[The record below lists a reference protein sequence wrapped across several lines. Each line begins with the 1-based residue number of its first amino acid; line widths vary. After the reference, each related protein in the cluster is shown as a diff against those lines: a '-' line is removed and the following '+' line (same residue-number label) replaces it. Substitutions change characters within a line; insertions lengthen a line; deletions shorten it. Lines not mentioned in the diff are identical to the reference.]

1 MVKGKKTYEAKKAE
15 LKIEKYDSQQQD
27 QREGDRIGYFV
38 LNLATFV
45 GQGLKTFTFPMDQ
58 KGFLYLTVKIVVI
71 EASTNVDIATITLQ
85 SLNNRR
91 TEGTTTKDPTN
102 MLNELDESESD
113 DEQELGGGELMD
125 TLTYFYDVYKEREQ
139 TVTQNP
145 NA

>member
-71 EASTNVDIATITLQ
+71 EASTNVDIATINSHSSCPCPYHCYCQ
-85 SLNNRR
+85 YPFQCKR
-91 TEGTTTKDPTN
+91 
-102 MLNELDESESD
+102 
-113 DEQELGGGELMD
+113 
-125 TLTYFYDVYKEREQ
+125 
-139 TVTQNP
+139 
-145 NA
+145 

>member
-1 MVKGKKTYEAKKAE
+1 MVKGKKVYEAKKAE

-38 LNLATFV
+38 LNLAAFV
-45 GQGLKTFTFPMDQ
+45 GQGLKTFTYPMDQ
-58 KGFLYLTVKIVVI
+58 KGQLYLTVKIVVI

-85 SLNNRR
+85 SLNKKK
-91 TEGTTTKDPTN
+91 TEATVKDPSN
-102 MLNELDESESD
+102 MLNDLDESDSD

-145 NA
+145 NS